1 MNIASESCQPER
13 SEVSSVKRRKQTLLR
28 RLARENGPA
37 VVLASIVVVI
47 QEMAADIAR
56 DLLRDPTFRTHLRT
70 EARLATYVMVRALR
84 AGSLAVRQ
92 GQHANDEKA

>member
-1 MNIASESCQPER
+1 M
-13 SEVSSVKRRKQTLLR
+13 RRKQTLLR

-56 DLLRDPTFRTHLRT
+56 DLLRDPAFRTHLRT

-84 AGSLAVRQ
+84 AGLLMLQQ
-92 GQHANDEKA
+92 GRRADDEEA